1 MKAINV
7 LNIVNRMKKYMKTE
21 CSTIVFND
29 EHRAT
34 LDEPDGMVRGGLI
47 EIVNQ
52 QGLVLQAGKL

>member
-29 EHRAT
+29 EYIAT
-34 LDEPDGMVRGGLI
+34 LDEPDGIGRGGLI
-47 EIVNQ
+47 EIVNR
-52 QGLVLQAGKL
+52 QGLVL